1 MNLLQRYIAGRITAT
16 AFSAILPILAV
27 IWILQ
32 VLARVNIVTD
42 TGQSIGSF
50 LRLAGLM
57 LPTVIPLVLPFG
69 IVLGVS
75 QVLTTMN
82 ADSEMPIIEAAG
94 APRSTVML
102 PVLFVAFVASILSF
116 SVDNHVE
123 PIVRAKAKQMIADA
137 YADLLSSVIEE
148 NEFRRIEDGLYVQI
162 SERLQGRRL
171 KGLFLADYRNPS
183 EQLIYYAKEGA
194 IDPSGSILIMND
206 GQINRRTDDGNVS
219 VIRFASYA
227 FDLSS
232 LTEAR
237 SKTTL
242 TEVDRDLPYLFNPDP
257 EDPYYKSAPGIY
269 RAELHRRLTEWTFPF
284 VYALV
289 AFVLA
294 GDARSHREK
303 RISPV
308 ILSFALAFGL
318 RWLSFYLSNQVSRD
332 GDLVPVLYAVP
343 AAVALLSLFMIFRAN
358 RLKQSRLR
366 MTLNALKT
374 HVASLIPRRQGS
386 GGAS

>member
-50 LRLAGLM
+50 LSLAGLM

-102 PVLFVAFVASILSF
+102 PVLLVAFVASILSF
-116 SVDNHVE
+116 AVDNHVE

-257 EDPYYKSAPGIY
+257 DDPYYQSAPGIY

-343 AAVALLSLFMIFRAN
+343 ATVVVVSLFMIFRAN
-358 RLKQSRLR
+358 RLKQSRTR
-366 MTLNALKT
+366 KALNALKIQ
-374 HVASLIPRRQGS
+374 VGSLIPRRQGS
-386 GGAS
+386 GGAL